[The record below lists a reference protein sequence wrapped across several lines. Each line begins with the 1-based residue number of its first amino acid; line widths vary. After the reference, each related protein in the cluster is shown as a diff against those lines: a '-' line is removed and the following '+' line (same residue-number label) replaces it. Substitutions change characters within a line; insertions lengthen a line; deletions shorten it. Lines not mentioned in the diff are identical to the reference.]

1 MIEIFDFFIFFAK
14 LQRKRSKRK
23 QLLPLRNFF
32 LKMAKNR
39 LTAKT
44 PHCVRRTVRRL
55 NADFY
60 HIL

>member
-1 MIEIFDFFIFFAK
+1 MIEIFDFFIFFAGCK
-14 LQRKRSKRK
+14 ENEAKESSFCRCVT
-23 QLLPLRNFF
+23 FF
-32 LKMAKNR
+32 YKMAKNR